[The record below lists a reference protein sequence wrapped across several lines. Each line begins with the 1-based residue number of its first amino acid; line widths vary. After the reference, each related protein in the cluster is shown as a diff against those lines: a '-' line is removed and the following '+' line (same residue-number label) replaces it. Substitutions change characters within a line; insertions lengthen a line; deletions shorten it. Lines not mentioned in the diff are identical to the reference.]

1 MQWILFAILLLP
13 MVFATE
19 SYNYLSLLNQLDM
32 SNPMVVS
39 EFGYL
44 RNQKMFHLMKNV
56 MILNQSICLTTT
68 IRNNTLQRSPGII
81 LKPNARATIKFYDQ
95 ITSAHIQKPW
105 IIIDKLPASY
115 FPSDEKNLTN
125 YFPID
130 VPLYFLE
137 NKMLWEHYELKSMRT
152 TNYLGRFIVEEFIW
166 NQNLSQNIFER
177 RGNFNN
183 ITLFG
188 MTETQLTF
196 NQLPTDLEKIE
207 QPSKVIPETYEVKA
221 NNYTLNTLVWPYKLH
236 ATQPDLRQIAAGY

>member
-1 MQWILFAILLLP
+1 MPTYIKELIMQWIPFAFLHFP
-13 MVFATE
+13 MVFSTE
-19 SYNYLSLLNQLDM
+19 NYNYLSILNKLDM
-32 SNPMVVS
+32 SNPMVVG

-44 RNQKMFHLMKNV
+44 RNRKMFHLMKNV

-68 IRNNTLQRSPGII
+68 IRNNTPQRSPGII

-95 ITSAHIQKPW
+95 IRSVHIQKPW
-105 IIIDKLPASY
+105 IIIDRLPASY
-115 FPSDEKNLTN
+115 FPSDEKKLAH

-137 NKMLWEHYELKSMRT
+137 NKILWEHYELKSMRT
-152 TNYLGRFIVEEFIW
+152 TNYLGRFIVEEFLW
-166 NQNLSQNIFER
+166 NQNFSQNIFER

-207 QPSKVIPETYEVKA
+207 KASKSIPETYEVKA
-221 NNYTLNTLVWPYKLH
+221 NT
-236 ATQPDLRQIAAGY
+236 

>member
-1 MQWILFAILLLP
+1 MPTYIREFSMKWILFAFLHFP

-19 SYNYLSLLNQLDM
+19 NYNYLSMLNKLDM
-32 SNPMVVS
+32 SNPMVVG

-44 RNQKMFHLMKNV
+44 RSRKMFHLMKNV
-56 MILNQSICLTTT
+56 MMFNQSICLTTT
-68 IRNNTLQRSPGII
+68 IRNNTLQRSPGIFI
-81 LKPNARATIKFYDQ
+81 KPNSRAPIKFYDQ
-95 ITSAHIQKPW
+95 IKSAHIQKPW
-105 IIIDKLPASY
+105 IIIENY
-115 FPSDEKNLTN
+115 FP

-130 VPLYFLE
+130 VPIYFLE
-137 NKMLWEHYELKSMRT
+137 NKELSEHYELKSMRKS
-152 TNYLGRFIVEEFIW
+152 NSLGRFNGDEFIW

-207 QPSKVIPETYEVKA
+207 QASQLIPETYEVKA
-221 NNYTLNTLVWPYKLH
+221 DTYILNISVAK
-236 ATQPDLRQIAAGY
+236 